1 MNGTFRTLTDV
12 LVSCCLGTHHNNYP
26 SISIAGITIA
36 LMVRPPLSK
45 QDRERGVRL
54 GEILRA
60 ARGDRTSVEIAAQAG
75 ISVETLRKIEHGR
88 VPTPAFFTVVAIARA
103 VDVPLDSLCL
113 DLVQPD
119 TLAS

>member
-1 MNGTFRTLTDV
+1 
-12 LVSCCLGTHHNNYP
+12 
-26 SISIAGITIA
+26 
-36 LMVRPPLSK
+36 VRPPLSQ
-45 QDRERGVRL
+45 QDRERGIRL

-60 ARGDRTSVEIAAQAG
+60 ARGDRTTVEIAAQAG

-103 VDVPLDSLCL
+103 VDIPLDSLCL
-113 DLVQPD
+113 EVPQQD